1 MMKPVRATLRWIGR
15 HIGGFY
21 AAVGVFLVL
30 GLSVSLTALLIFGA
44 LALLV
49 ANGLTQ
55 QVDEAVLLW
64 MYDRA
69 NPWLDSWASKLT
81 ALGSTVVVVMVVL
94 VATLFLW
101 ISRHRWSVALL
112 WTAMLGSAVLSKSL
126 KSMFDRPRPELW
138 ERMHAGDASF
148 PSGHAMSAVVIY
160 GTLAYL
166 VARLE
171 KDRTVRRLTLGVAG
185 MVIVLIGLTRLY
197 LGVHYPSDVLAGYVA
212 ALSWASFCALG
223 IEAVRYFRHRAWDAA
238 AGERDLERGMD
249 PVRDALRGD
258 R

>member
-1 MMKPVRATLRWIGR
+1 MKPVRATLRWIDR
-15 HIGGFY
+15 HIRGFY
-21 AAVGVFLVL
+21 AAIGVFLTL
-30 GLSVSLTALLIFGA
+30 GFTVSLTALLIFGA

-55 QVDEAVLLW
+55 QIDEAVLLW
-64 MYDRA
+64 MYDHA
-69 NPWLDSWASKLT
+69 NPWLDSWAAKLT

-112 WTAMLGSAVLSKSL
+112 WTAMLGSAVLSQSL
-126 KSMFDRPRPELW
+126 KAMFDRPRPELW
-138 ERMHAGDASF
+138 ERMPAGDASF

-171 KDRTVRRLTLGVAG
+171 NDRTVRRLTLGVAG
-185 MVIVLIGLTRLY
+185 VVIVLIGLTRLY

-223 IEAVRYFRHRAWDAA
+223 IEAVRYFRYRAGEAA
-238 AGERDLERGMD
+238 AAERDLDLGMD